1 MTRSI
6 ALASAAL
13 AFLASPAGAGVI
25 GPTRPTQAVVLR
37 VSGTGTTCLPQGGGQ
52 DVELQV
58 LPEGNIDPYVQP
70 AGQAFVI
77 TGIDW
82 GTAGG
87 TAGEYTPV
95 VIRLT
100 SPHPPSSLVF
110 ATGAV
115 ADTAGKTWG
124 SAAVPDVAVA
134 PGVTICVGAAGTLT
148 QLVVHGFHTTY
159 K

>member
-1 MTRSI
+1 MNRSI
-6 ALASAAL
+6 ALASMAL
-13 AFLASPAGAGVI
+13 AFLASPAAAGVI

-37 VSGTGTTCLPQGGGQ
+37 MSGSGATCLPQSGGL
-52 DVELQV
+52 DVDLQV
-58 LPEGNIDPYVQP
+58 LPNGDIDPYVQP

-95 VIRLT
+95 AIHLT
-100 SPHPPSSLVF
+100 SPHPPSALVF

-115 ADTAGKTWG
+115 ADAAGKTWG
-124 SAAVPDVAVA
+124 SAVVPDVAVA
-134 PGVTICVGAAGTLT
+134 PGVTICVGGAS
-148 QLVVHGFHTTY
+148 QVVVHGFHTTY